1 MKRSYLI
8 LSVLLLCVAFFSFSN
23 GTLAQKTIQKPVI
36 KKPVAGLTKKPTLQ
50 RSSLETIVSL
60 QKTRQ
65 LAVITF
71 KKGANKLEAI
81 KQLDEMLASKEVNRA
96 IQQEIRG
103 DKALTDA
110 LIRYKNASTKDKLGL
125 FDKDNVGVVAVCP
138 AWIAATAA
146 AVAATVEV
154 VESVNGWCDGFAA
167 SFDVKAADRAY
178 LNKINDPKIDGF
190 DQFQNYIKQNRI
202 RLPR

>member
-1 MKRSYLI
+1 
-8 LSVLLLCVAFFSFSN
+8 
-23 GTLAQKTIQKPVI
+23 
-36 KKPVAGLTKKPTLQ
+36 
-50 RSSLETIVSL
+50 
-60 QKTRQ
+60 
-65 LAVITF
+65 
-71 KKGANKLEAI
+71 
-81 KQLDEMLASKEVNRA
+81 MLASKEVNRA